1 MPTTTIEV
9 KGLDGVLA
17 MLKALPPELVSKKG
31 GVVLAS
37 LRKGANVIKKEWKE
51 QVQRILDEPN
61 LGGADYK
68 STGTYQKAIS
78 VARVRKP
85 QKFGADEA
93 VRVRVKSLVYPDG
106 DLVSEIA
113 GILESGSE
121 TMAAKAP
128 MRKAFD
134 AKSGEALDAVV
145 KALNDGIAKV
155 IKKLDSTAKP

>member
-1 MPTTTIEV
+1 MSTTTVEV
-9 KGLDGVLA
+9 KGLDGVLR

-61 LGGADYK
+61 HGGADYK

-78 VARVRKP
+78 TTRVRKP
-85 QKFGADEA
+85 KKLGGDEA
-93 VRVRVKSLVYPDG
+93 VRVRVKPLVYPDG
-106 DLVSEIA
+106 DPVGLVA
-113 GILESGSE
+113 GVLEHGSE
-121 TMAAKAP
+121 TMSAKAP

-134 AKSGEALDAVV
+134 AKSDEALQAVV
-145 KALNDGIAKV
+145 KGMNDGIAKV